1 MKTLRFSGLVCVAL
15 AMFVLPAAA
24 QTPDGVTPANEGICD
39 PLADATPGLQGLCVA
54 MCEAQAC
61 EAELDTNTGK
71 VVYNPSCSPASD
83 QLFRNYNKI
92 VKRNVEKAA
101 AEDRVDPPMPCVKV
115 ACPCW
120 TEIELDDIAER
131 PGASCYGGKPDD
143 TFSGIFGASA
153 DGGGGEH
160 AYVTDDSNMGLVCTS
175 LERTPYTNRPARS
188 IGKEA
193 FASCT
198 ESIRVETDS
207 RKMTCY

>member
-1 MKTLRFSGLVCVAL
+1 MKKIMKTTGFPGLVCVAL
-15 AMFVLPAAA
+15 AIFALPAAA
-24 QTPDGVTPANEGICD
+24 QAPGQTTPATSGLCD
-39 PLADATPGLQGLCVA
+39 GLADKTPGLQGLCVA

-71 VVYNPSCSPASD
+71 VVYDPSCSPASD
-83 QLFRNYNKI
+83 ELFRNYNKI
-92 VKRNVEKAA
+92 A
-101 AEDRVDPPMPCVKV
+101 DPLSDPPMPCVKV

-131 PGASCYGGKPDD
+131 PGASCYGGKPGD

-160 AYVTDDSNMGLVCTS
+160 AYVTDDSYMGLVCTS
-175 LERTPYTNRPARS
+175 LEKTPYTNRPARS

-207 RKMTCY
+207 RNMTCN